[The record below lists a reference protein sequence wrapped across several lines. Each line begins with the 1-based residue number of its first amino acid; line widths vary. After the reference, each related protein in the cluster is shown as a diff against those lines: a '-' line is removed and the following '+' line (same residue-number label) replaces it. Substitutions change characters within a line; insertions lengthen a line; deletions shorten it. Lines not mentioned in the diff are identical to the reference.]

1 MGFSSFSRRAVVVC
15 ACEGLRVIA
24 LLEHIIQDGVSGD
37 LIMMLGNS
45 IFDLCINHNRH
56 NLNCLKGISQ
66 GSIWGTTIGDINF
79 DARSLDYGSDKED

>member
-1 MGFSSFSRRAVVVC
+1 
-15 ACEGLRVIA
+15 
-24 LLEHIIQDGVSGD
+24 
-37 LIMMLGNS
+37 MMLSNS
-45 IFDLCINHNRH
+45 IFDLCMNHSRH